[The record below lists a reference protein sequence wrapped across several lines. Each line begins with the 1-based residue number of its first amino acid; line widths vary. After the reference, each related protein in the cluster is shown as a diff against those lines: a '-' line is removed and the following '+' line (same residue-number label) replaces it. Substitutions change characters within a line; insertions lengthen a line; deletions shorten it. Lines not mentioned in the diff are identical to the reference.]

1 MTTTTDLTLLRR
13 ACGAVQV
20 GRMVKRR
27 LHHPLSDECRM
38 TTIEML
44 TVAMKWVEASP
55 KRSMRLD
62 YGYGLCE
69 VPWLE
74 LLDEGVSVFSGD
86 SLVWVEFIK
95 GETT

>member
-1 MTTTTDLTLLRR
+1 
-13 ACGAVQV
+13 
-20 GRMVKRR
+20 
-27 LHHPLSDECRM
+27 
-38 TTIEML
+38 
-44 TVAMKWVEASP
+44 MKWVEASP